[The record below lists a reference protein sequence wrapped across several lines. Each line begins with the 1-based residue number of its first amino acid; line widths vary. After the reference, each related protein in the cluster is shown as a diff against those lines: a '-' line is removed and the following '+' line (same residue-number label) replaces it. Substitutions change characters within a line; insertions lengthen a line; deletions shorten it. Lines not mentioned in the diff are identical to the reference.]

1 MTSKLATH
9 MNEINTAVQVVLSQ
23 LSTCFF
29 VECVTNV
36 KGPFFFYQSA
46 SYYEQWGPTRTQ
58 HFFYIWTI
66 FVISHKRF
74 LVCLAAFESNCDESF
89 VVVYLATSV
98 SQIWSNQNPHSLII
112 TLIATQ
118 FQGGKN
124 KNVNRNKSI
133 LQHNPLLLCHPA
145 LFPPKHGWTQYPFA
159 ANMVSC
165 LHLSCPTPS
174 SYWLLFWYLLWIQ
187 ANHSCRPL
195 QKSELQTFQ
204 RTLDGEDFNI
214 QNLVFSWQYSIKN
227 GDTLKP
233 NTGNCTVTFSQVSG
247 WNSNA
252 TLQFCPVMCLWKLYS
267 VTLSKAQT
275 QKSYS
280 HRILRPLLTHVN
292 VWRTAFI
299 HFTCVCVLQTV
310 DPISTF

>member
-118 FQGGKN
+118 FHGEKI
-124 KNVNRNKSI
+124 KMSI
-133 LQHNPLLLCHPA
+133 ETNLFCSIIHFFSVIQRYFHQNMDEHNIRLLL
-145 LFPPKHGWTQYPFA
+145 T
-159 ANMVSC
+159 
-165 LHLSCPTPS
+165 
-174 SYWLLFWYLLWIQ
+174 WLAVYI
-187 ANHSCRPL
+187 CRV
-195 QKSELQTFQ
+195 Q
-204 RTLDGEDFNI
+204 
-214 QNLVFSWQYSIKN
+214 
-227 GDTLKP
+227 
-233 NTGNCTVTFSQVSG
+233 
-247 WNSNA
+247 
-252 TLQFCPVMCLWKLYS
+252 
-267 VTLSKAQT
+267 
-275 QKSYS
+275 
-280 HRILRPLLTHVN
+280 LRLLTDCCFGICCESKLT
-292 VWRTAFI
+292 TAAAP
-299 HFTCVCVLQTV
+299 CKRASYKL
-310 DPISTF
+310 SREL